1 MLKKY
6 WLILGILPLAGCV
19 SQTER
24 TDVVLH
30 APAIASPAIAS
41 PAGEPAAAADPLG
54 LEAAMALV
62 RQQPWCH
69 RRTVV
74 RHH

>member
-1 MLKKY
+1 MFNKY

-24 TDVVLH
+24 TEVVLH
-30 APAIASPAIAS
+30 APAIASPAS
-41 PAGEPAAAADPLG
+41 EPVAAADPLG

-62 RQQPWCH
+62 RQQPWC

-74 RHH
+74 RHR

>member
-30 APAIASPAIAS
+30 APAIASPAS
-41 PAGEPAAAADPLG
+41 EPVAAADPLG

-62 RQQPWCH
+62 QQQPWCH